1 MKDLDALYKD
11 WLEVCD
17 DLGQDTD
24 CGDVNNRRDFSA
36 YAELDE
42 EISFEDM
49 LELERAYNQ
58 LSYNCMLLFA

>member
-1 MKDLDALYKD
+1 MKDLELLYRQ
-11 WLEVCD
+11 WLELCYY
-17 DLGQDTD
+17 LGQDTD

-49 LELERAYNQ
+49 LELERAYI
-58 LSYNCMLLFA
+58 

>member
-1 MKDLDALYKD
+1 MKDLDALYKE

-58 LSYNCMLLFA
+58 LSYNCMLSFA